1 MTLFPLSLIPVNTR
15 FDFMRLRHIWL
26 IVAGVTLFAS
36 LAIIGIKGFNY
47 ALDFTGGT
55 AVNIRFE
62 HIMDVDKVRA
72 RLEAAGIESAQVQT
86 FGSGSDLLIRVRS
99 SDNESEQDTSRGSID
114 SENTMARQVLAA
126 VSTSETPG
134 QIMSSAEIGAQVSGE
149 LRQNALNATLFVLI
163 GFLIYISFRFEL
175 KFAIVASATT
185 LFDVLIVAGLFALTG
200 REFDLTVLA
209 GLLSVMGFSIN
220 DTIVVFDRVRE
231 NFRSLRVSP
240 LHIFNL
246 SINQTLSRT
255 IITSVVFFLSV
266 LALFLYGGG
275 SLEGL
280 ALTQM
285 LGAIVGTLSS
295 IFIACPMLTY
305 GWLKVTKQD
314 LLPKAKDLE
323 ELARRP

>member
-1 MTLFPLSLIPVNTR
+1 MKLFPLSLIPSNTQ
-15 FDFMRLRHIWL
+15 FDFMKRRSLWL
-26 IVAGVTLFAS
+26 ALAIVALLGA
-36 LAIIGIKGFNY
+36 LAGMGIKGFNF

-55 AVNIRFE
+55 AVNVRFE
-62 HIMDVDKVRA
+62 RPADVDGVRA
-72 RLEAAGIESAQVQT
+72 RLVAAGIENAQVQT

-99 SDNESEQDTSRGSID
+99 EDDAQTGSGGIDANATLARDVLSAASTADN
-114 SENTMARQVLAA
+114 
-126 VSTSETPG
+126 PG
-134 QIMSSAEIGAQVSGE
+134 QIMSTEAIGSQVSSD
-149 LRQNALNATLFVLI
+149 LRKNAYLAALFVLV
-163 GFLIYISFRFEL
+163 GFVIYIGFRFEL

-185 LFDVLIVAGLFALTG
+185 LFDVLVVAGIFALTG

-231 NFRSLRVSP
+231 NFRSQRAEP
-240 LHIFNL
+240 LDIFNM

-255 IITSVVFFLSV
+255 IITSLVFFLSV
-266 LALFLYGGG
+266 MALFLYGGG

-285 LGAIVGTLSS
+285 LGAVIGTLSS
-295 IFIACPMLTY
+295 IFIACPLLTY
-305 GWLKVTKQD
+305 GFLKVTKQD
-314 LLPKAKDLE
+314 LLPRARDTS

>member
-1 MTLFPLSLIPVNTR
+1 MSLFPLNLIPANTR
-15 FDFMRLRHIWL
+15 FDFMRLRATWL
-26 IVAGVTLFAS
+26 ALATLTLFGALS
-36 LAIIGIKGFNY
+36 IIAFKGFNY

-62 HIMDVDKVRA
+62 KMMDVDDVRA
-72 RLEAAGIESAQVQT
+72 RLESAGIIGAQVQT

-99 SDNESEQDTSRGSID
+99 MDEATEAVARGGID
-114 SENTMARQVLAA
+114 SDSGMAQKVLQA
-126 VSTSETPG
+126 VSSAEAPG
-134 QIMSSAEIGAQVSGE
+134 QIMSTAEIGAQVSGE

-185 LFDVLIVAGLFALTG
+185 LFDVIVVAGLFALTG

-231 NFRSLRVSP
+231 NFRSLRVGP
-240 LHIFNL
+240 LQVFNL

-314 LLPKAKDLE
+314 LLPKAKDVE